1 MAARRGILFVIAGP
15 SGVGKGTLVR
25 AVRSRIPDGLVL
37 STSATTRRRREGEV
51 EGRDYVFVDGRRSNG
66 WSAEGELLEWAE
78 VFDNLYGTPASFVEA
93 HLLDGDDVL
102 LEIDV
107 QGAAQIRDRAPDAV
121 LILLRPPSLD
131 ELARRL
137 RSRGTESEDRI
148 ERRLGEAERELA
160 QASWFDH
167 EVVNDDLER
176 ASSQVAAIIETSRDR
191 SSRGVSPRPEEAA
204 SDPTEDLSG

>member
-25 AVRSRIPDGLVL
+25 AVRARVPDELVL
-37 STSATTRRRREGEV
+37 SVSATTRRPREGEV
-51 EGRDYVFVDGRRSNG
+51 DGRDYRFVDRDAFAGMIADG
-66 WSAEGELLEWAE
+66 DLLEWAE
-78 VFDNLYGTPASFVEA
+78 VFDNLYGTPSSFVEE
-93 HLLDGDDVL
+93 HLAAGDVI

-148 ERRLGEAERELA
+148 ARRLGEAERELA

-176 ASSQVAAIIETSRDR
+176 AASQVAAIIEESRAR
-191 SSRGVSPRPEEAA
+191 LPGSVPQR
-204 SDPTEDLSG
+204 TEDPSE